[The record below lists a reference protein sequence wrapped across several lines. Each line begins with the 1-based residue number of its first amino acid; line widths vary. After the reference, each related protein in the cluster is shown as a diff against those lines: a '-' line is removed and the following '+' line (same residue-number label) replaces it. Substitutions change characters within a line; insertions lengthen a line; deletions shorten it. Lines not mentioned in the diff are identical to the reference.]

1 MEMEKLYLAPT
12 ELDPE
17 ITLSH
22 EEKIFRISGTSS
34 PENVRATYEPAI
46 EWMSKYR
53 NMLKT
58 GSSGFTDDKPLV
70 LEIDLEYF
78 NSSSAIFL
86 YELVMIV
93 KAIEKNGVPA
103 IIRWYFDP
111 ADTDSREAGEDL
123 AILAEMDFEYA
134 NKKG

>member
-1 MEMEKLYLAPT
+1 MQKLYQAPT

-17 ITLSH
+17 IILSH

-46 EWMSKYR
+46 EWMRNYR

-58 GSSGFTDDKPLV
+58 DRPVFTDDDPLV
-70 LEIDLEYF
+70 LELDLEYF

-86 YELVMIV
+86 YELVMII
-93 KAIEKNGVPA
+93 KAIEKDGVPA
-103 IIRWYFDP
+103 IIRWSFDP

-123 AILAEMDFEYA
+123 AILAEMEFEYT

>member
-1 MEMEKLYLAPT
+1 MQKLYRAPT

-34 PENVRATYEPAI
+34 PETVRATYEPAI
-46 EWMSKYR
+46 EWMNSYR

-58 GSSGFTDDKPLV
+58 DRPVFTYDDPLV
-70 LEIDLEYF
+70 LELDLEYF

-86 YELVMIV
+86 YELVMII
-93 KAIEKNGVPA
+93 KAIEKDGVPA
-103 IIRWYFDP
+103 IIRLSFDP

-123 AILAEMDFEYA
+123 AILAEMEFEYT

>member
-1 MEMEKLYLAPT
+1 MQKLYLAPT

-22 EEKIFRISGTSS
+22 EEKTYRVSGTSS

-46 EWMSKYR
+46 EWMNNYR

-58 GSSGFTDDKPLV
+58 DRSVFTADDPMVFEL
-70 LEIDLEYF
+70 DLEYF

-86 YELVMIV
+86 YELVMII
-93 KAIEKNGVPA
+93 KAIKEDGVPA
-103 IIRWYFDP
+103 IIRWFFDP
-111 ADTDSREAGEDL
+111 ADTDSLEAGEDL
-123 AILAEMDFEYA
+123 AILAEMEFEYTK
-134 NKKG
+134 KKG